1 MKQKKP
7 MKRKRKLRLRALR
20 RHRTLTDYF
29 LAWYNTPEEERIETE
44 ALRRKRIAYEE
55 DLKRRELQAKLDELQ
70 KSLRECLLKLIAEN
84 FHVLVAALGELSDPR
99 ATNKRFKQS
108 VLVTCILICL
118 TLGDNYLKH
127 MPQTLC
133 NHEDYVRELLGVTK
147 EELPEMPGYQALRRA
162 VLRISHDELDR
173 VISKWCEVLD
183 TSGSDT
189 MHIDGKGFRAAAEK
203 VCNSRTSFV
212 LNAMKGN
219 NTYVASVR
227 VGAKTNE
234 LKTAPDLF
242 RELGDRIRGITIT
255 GDAAFSYEDVVDI
268 ILHYGGHFIFP
279 FKGNQ
284 KHLEQAINE
293 VLTEKIEDY
302 HEGIVNPYFRFYVEH
317 DNGKRKHG
325 REDYRCTY
333 LLSGPEVDDVVKGTK
348 FEGKVKTL
356 ILRTTERYV
365 IKRDKKTRKI
375 LDHDEVFTFVCYL
388 SDRGLDLT
396 AEEAA
401 RIIRQHWRS
410 TEIFTSSSIPSLARI
425 CAASVLSMAW
435 RTWAHCAEP
444 LSLSCSGCRNLWT
457 RDTRRITRYV
467 CSCGMPTVF
476 RRNGFRLKRWI

>member
-365 IKRDKKTRKI
+365 IKRDKKRERFSIMTRSLRLFAICQTEAWTLQLRKQP
-375 LDHDEVFTFVCYL
+375 VL
-388 SDRGLDLT
+388 SV
-396 AEEAA
+396 
-401 RIIRQHWRS
+401 S
-410 TEIFTSSSIPSLARI
+410 TGVPLRFSTSSSIPSLARI
-425 CAASVLSMAW
+425 CAASVLAMAW